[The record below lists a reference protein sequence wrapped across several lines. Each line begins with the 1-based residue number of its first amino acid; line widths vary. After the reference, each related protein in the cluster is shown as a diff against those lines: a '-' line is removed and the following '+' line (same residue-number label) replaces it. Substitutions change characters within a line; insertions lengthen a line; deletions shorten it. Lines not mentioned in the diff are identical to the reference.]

1 MKLIKFELSNCTPC
15 KMLGDFLNEVG
26 VKPDQTINLYTPT
39 PEERALAVK
48 HEIMQ
53 TPVLLLL
60 DDNGKEIDRVVGQGR
75 SKVLAILTKRGL
87 I

>member
-26 VKPDQTINLYTPT
+26 VKPDQTINLYDATPH
-39 PEERALAVK
+39 ERFLADK

-53 TPVLLLL
+53 TPTLLLV
-60 DDNGKEIDRVVGQGR
+60 DEEGNEIERVVGQGR
-75 SKVLAILTKRGL
+75 SKVLAILEKRGL

>member
-1 MKLIKFELSNCTPC
+1 MKLIKFELVPCTPC

-26 VKPDQTINLYTPT
+26 VKPDQTINLYKAT
-39 PEERALAVK
+39 PEERALADK

-53 TPVLLLL
+53 PPVLLLL
-60 DDNGKEIDRVVGQGR
+60 DDEGNEIDKVVGQGR
-75 SKVLAILTKRGL
+75 SKVLGILTKRGL